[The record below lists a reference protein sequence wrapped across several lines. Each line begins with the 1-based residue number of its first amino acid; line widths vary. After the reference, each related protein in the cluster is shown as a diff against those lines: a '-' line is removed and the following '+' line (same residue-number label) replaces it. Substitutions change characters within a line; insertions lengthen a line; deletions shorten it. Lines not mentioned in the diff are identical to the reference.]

1 MEKPI
6 SKFDNNTHKH
16 KSTYVH
22 KKTKKKTINLLK
34 HVLFLGT
41 ILHIYFLKEGTI
53 LHILL

>member
-22 KKTKKKTINLLK
+22 KKTKKKPS
-34 HVLFLGT
+34 
-41 ILHIYFLKEGTI
+41 IYLSMFCF
-53 LHILL
+53 